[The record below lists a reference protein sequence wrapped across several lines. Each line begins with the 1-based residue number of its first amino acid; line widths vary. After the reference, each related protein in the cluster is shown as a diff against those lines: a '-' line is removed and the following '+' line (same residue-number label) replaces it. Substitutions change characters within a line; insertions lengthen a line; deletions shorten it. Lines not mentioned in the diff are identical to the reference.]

1 MNSDGHRLNKSS
13 DGLAWEHDALREAV
27 IGCAFTVANTLGS
40 GFLEKVYENA
50 LAHELKKTGMIV
62 EQQVPIS
69 VLYDGVIVGS
79 YVSDLMVEHS
89 LLVELKA
96 CKAIE
101 DIHLAQCLNYLK
113 ATGIHTCLLLNFGTP
128 KLQVRRL
135 SL

>member
-1 MNSDGHRLNKSS
+1 MNTDEHRFKNGADAPSF
-13 DGLAWEHDALREAV
+13 EHDPLTESV
-27 IGCAFTVANTLGS
+27 IKCAFTVANTLGF

-50 LAHELKKTGMIV
+50 LAHEIRRATLEV

-69 VLYDGVIVGS
+69 VTYDGFVVGT
-79 YVSDLMVEHS
+79 YVADLMVERR

-96 CKAIE
+96 CKALE
-101 DIHLAQCLNYLK
+101 DLHVAQCLNYLK

-128 KLQVRRL
+128 KLQIKRI